1 MDLQVASFIDGG
13 YLDAVI
19 KDEFGNVPID
29 YAKLADYMADG
40 KNVLRTGYYHC
51 PPYNDHSPQSDK
63 LTQKFNEF
71 VAGLS
76 ELSNFSVRLGRLERR
91 GYSAQHK
98 PIYMQKRVDVLFAL
112 DLAKLAMKGKIT
124 HAVIFTGDSD
134 MIPAVQIAKDEGV
147 HVTLI
152 YGSTNPPHEEL
163 YKLCDVRVKLTD
175 DVIELIRYN

>member
-13 YLDAVI
+13 YLDAVV

-29 YAKLADYMADG
+29 YAKLAHYMADG
-40 KNVLRTGYYHC
+40 KNVLRTSYYHC
-51 PPYNDHSPQSDK
+51 PPYNDHSAQSDK
-63 LTQKFNEF
+63 LTQKFDDF

-76 ELSNFSVRLGRLERR
+76 ELSNFSVCLGRLERR
-91 GYSAQHK
+91 GFNAK
-98 PIYMQKRVDVLFAL
+98 NRPIYMQKRVDVLFAL
-112 DLAKLAMKGKIT
+112 DLAKLSMKGKIT
-124 HAVIFTGDSD
+124 HAVILTGDSD

-163 YKLCDVRVKLTD
+163 YKLCDVRVKLTNE
-175 DVIELIRYN
+175 IIAMIRYG